1 MRRPIANPPNPF
13 VAAHREW
20 LGEVPPAALQ
30 VYEETA
36 RSILS
41 ENDSPD
47 LSFRWSVNPY
57 RGCQHACAYC
67 YARPTHEY
75 IGLGAGTDFDSQIT
89 VKVNAAVLL
98 ERALSRPA
106 WPRERIVFSGV
117 TDCYQP
123 LEAVYG
129 LTRACLDVCRR
140 FQTPAGIVTKAYLV
154 VRDAELLA
162 ALNEAAGV
170 RVFLSIPFARDANAK
185 KIEPGAPP
193 PSRRFEAL
201 RRLHAAG
208 VPTGVMVAPLIP
220 GLNDREVPEILERA
234 AEAGAQ
240 TAAMTALRL
249 PGSVREVFLPRLRAE
264 LPLAAR
270 AVELRIRG
278 MRRGELSDPRFGERM
293 RGHGPYWE
301 ALRQLFQN
309 SARKAGLSTGTAL
322 GDRPKRIAAD
332 PPGPQPRSP
341 SRAGTKE
348 GGGKEER
355 GQRDDGQL
363 RLFE

>member
-1 MRRPIANPPNPF
+1 MRRLIANPPNPF

-20 LGEVPPAALQ
+20 LGEPPRAALR

-75 IGLGAGTDFDSQIT
+75 LGLGAGTDFDSQIT

-98 ERALSRPA
+98 ERVLSRPA
-106 WPRERIVFSGV
+106 WARERIVFSGV

-140 FQTPAGIVTKAYLV
+140 FETPAGIVTKSYLI

-162 ALNEAAGV
+162 ALNGAAGV
-170 RVFLSIPFARDANAK
+170 RVFLSIAFARDGSARR
-185 KIEPGAPP
+185 IEPGAPP

-201 RRLHAAG
+201 RRLREAG

-249 PGSVREVFLPRLRAE
+249 PGSVRDVFLTRLREE

-293 RGHGPYWE
+293 KGNGPYWE
-301 ALRQLFQN
+301 AMRQLFLN
-309 SARKAGLSTGTAL
+309 SARKAGLDTDVRMAQ
-322 GDRPKRIAAD
+322 RPQRTPAGEPAKPQSLARATMMHQPKGKR
-332 PPGPQPRSP
+332 
-341 SRAGTKE
+341 
-348 GGGKEER
+348 R
-355 GQRDDGQL
+355 GADDGQMS
-363 RLFE
+363 LFE